1 MEELTTNQKRGVVES
16 FDRKSDMLVVNK
28 LTYAMRLV
36 PYMEKNSILRGD
48 SVTIELNKNG
58 AAIHVTNNSYRQG
71 CYFPKKTGFER
82 AIDMLP
88 RRYKMKAE
96 KTPKEYQEVIA
107 ELVPFFGQ
115 EVIDNL
121 SSGAK
126 SDLCNVMSN
135 AVEQSIR
142 LLGITATYDDTK
154 KDIAELAEKVLETSA
169 VITLIIDGNSNQYLK
184 KALPQKAEKEK
195 K

>member
-1 MEELTTNQKRGVVES
+1 MIQKRGVVDS
-16 FDRKSDMLVVNK
+16 FDRKTDMLVVNK
-28 LTYAMRLV
+28 STYALRLV

-48 SVTIELNKNG
+48 SVTIELNKYG
-58 AAIHVTNNSYRQG
+58 AAIHVTNNSYRGG
-71 CYFPKKTGFER
+71 CYLPKKTGFER

-121 SSGAK
+121 SSEAK
-126 SDLCNVMSN
+126 DKLCDTMVNSI
-135 AVEQSIR
+135 EQAIR
-142 LLGITATYDDTK
+142 LLSITATYDDTK
-154 KDIAELAEKVLETSA
+154 KDIAELAEKVIETA
-169 VITLIIDGNSNQYLK
+169 VVITTIVDGNSNQYLK
-184 KALPQKAEKEK
+184 KAVPVKAEKEK